1 MFLPR
6 SLCRFLERAFVH
18 WGIESMARP
27 LTPLGTLLACRLGS
41 LMRGCIPRSS
51 MALLW
56 CCSTLAPP
64 AQDHGS
70 FQMRN
75 CRACGTVFGPKELVP
90 DIKFC
95 TVDSVGHFSPAEHL
109 TQTAA
114 VNRSLVKTQSFRERM
129 PWTGHASAI

>member
-1 MFLPR
+1 
-6 SLCRFLERAFVH
+6 
-18 WGIESMARP
+18 
-27 LTPLGTLLACRLGS
+27 
-41 LMRGCIPRSS
+41 

-114 VNRSLVKTQSFRERM
+114 VNLSLVNTQRIGKGMPGLDMLLQSDPNTRSTEERAGWLDCRSLEVGLSCFRTDIGGVFE
-129 PWTGHASAI
+129 HAWQARQN